1 MAKPLQ
7 LLEITVRPDWREL
20 TQQAVVQRLRIW
32 RAVQIA
38 VAGGTLALALGRLA
52 FPSWPW
58 YDLLYLALFGS
69 LFWILP
75 LWKVL
80 RGQQSIA
87 AALDRAGVAY
97 LLLLA
102 AILLAYV
109 TRPDLSAPP
118 AGGVPASLVPLLL
131 ALAIPALT
139 WPILRRIRRAF
150 PLPAAGLGLVGE
162 RWASNLLIGA
172 LAGCALGLHL
182 LLTASL
188 IPGLAPPARPPL
200 AALVWVLCYQAGLM
214 GLGQEL
220 LLRGLAYEALFSDG
234 SGSFAAVVGKITLLN
249 LLALLALALAIDATL
264 LATLWLLAYGGLLAA
279 VATVLRHRQ
288 RSLLPGIAAVV
299 VFNLFAWPLFAL

>member
-20 TQQAVVQRLRIW
+20 TQQAAVQRLRTW

-38 VAGGTLALALGRLA
+38 VAGGTLALALGRLV

-69 LFWILP
+69 LFWMLP

-80 RGQQSIA
+80 RGQQNVA
-87 AALDRAGVAY
+87 AALDRTGVAY

-118 AGGVPASLVPLLL
+118 AGGAPVSLVPLL
-131 ALAIPALT
+131 AVAIPALT

-150 PLPAAGLGLVGE
+150 PLPVAGLGLVGE

-182 LLTASL
+182 LLAASL
-188 IPGLAPPARPPL
+188 IPDLAPPARPPL

-234 SGSFAAVVGKITLLN
+234 SGSFAAVVVKITLLN

-264 LATLWLLAYGGLLAA
+264 LAALWLLAYGGLLAA

-299 VFNLFAWPLFAL
+299 VFNMFAWPLFAL